1 MGVWDQ
7 DEDNST
13 ENTRLMLDTEEE
25 QAPSETMSAEVL
37 APPSDDASNDRRP
50 IQAEG
55 SNNPSYGTSVN
66 AEVRGTSVQRRV
78 RMTAFSVYNHI
89 QLISPWLYDL

>member
-13 ENTRLMLDTEEE
+13 ENTRLMLDAEEEE
-25 QAPSETMSAEVL
+25 QAPTETMSAEVL
-37 APPSDDASNDRRP
+37 APPSDGASNARRP
-50 IQAEG
+50 IQVEG

-78 RMTAFSVYNHI
+78 RILTFS
-89 QLISPWLYDL
+89 L